1 MSTLDEFSHKLLA
14 SSPGIFSWHCIDLVY
29 DKLNSADAIEAPLDL
44 FILLVVSAFIR
55 SNIGPKFRAEITH
68 NLIIASRAKTGSH
81 QTTSTLGKVCA
92 KTNYVRL
99 RDKSY
104 TEKFLTL

>member
-1 MSTLDEFSHKLLA
+1 MRPGLA

-29 DKLNSADAIEAPLDL
+29 DKLNSADAIEASLDL
-44 FILLVVSAFIR
+44 LILLVVSAFIR

-81 QTTSTLGKVCA
+81 QITSTLGKD
-92 KTNYVRL
+92 RILQMLSL
-99 RDKSY
+99 RCLAFDLFSSL
-104 TEKFLTL
+104 FFDF

>member
-1 MSTLDEFSHKLLA
+1 MRPGLA
-14 SSPGIFSWHCIDLVY
+14 SSPGIFSWQCIDLVY
-29 DKLNSADAIEAPLDL
+29 DKLNSADAIEASLDL

-55 SNIGPKFRAEITH
+55 SNIGPKFRVEITH

-81 QTTSTLGKVCA
+81 RTTSTLGKVCA

-99 RDKSY
+99 RDNSY